1 MGKIIKNVQRVQ
13 NIHLIG
19 IGGSGMSGIA
29 EVLLNQGYTV
39 SGSDLSENNAT
50 RRLQSLGANIFFNHK
65 PSHVRKTD
73 VVVIST
79 AIQKNNP
86 ELKAAYE
93 KRIPVLPRA
102 QMLGELMRFQQGIT
116 IAGTHGKTTTT
127 SLVASL
133 LTEAGLDPT
142 FVIGGLLNSAGAHA
156 KLGASD
162 YFIAE
167 ADESDAS
174 FLHLQPKMTI
184 VTNIDFDH
192 MQTYNDDPNCLQ
204 QTFVNFL
211 HHLPFYGLAVVC
223 IDDPIV
229 RKIIPD
235 IARPVITYGFDK
247 SADIKAVEFKQ
258 IGTKCHFK
266 VQRKKSSKPLPIT
279 LNLAGKHNV
288 LNALAAITIAS
299 ECGVPNKIIQRALA
313 NFQGVARRFQIHGQL
328 QFNQAN
334 VLLIDDYGHHPREIT
349 ATFQAMKNAWPNKR
363 IVLAF
368 QPHRYSRTK
377 LLFDDFA
384 EALSEADVLLLLD
397 TYAAGEKPIP
407 GANGRAL
414 ARNIRQRGKV
424 EPIFVPQL
432 DNLPL
437 ILDNVLQDGDVLMLQ
452 GAGNIGALAAQL
464 AEKYMHD
471 QAAR

>member
-384 EALSEADVLLLLD
+384 EALSGADVLLLLD

>member
-1 MGKIIKNVQRVQ
+1 MTKSIQRVQ

-39 SGSDLSENNAT
+39 SGSDLSANDAT
-50 RRLQSLGANIFFNHK
+50 RRLQNLGANIFFNHK
-65 PSHVRKTD
+65 ASYVKKTD
-73 VVVIST
+73 VVVISS

-127 SLVASL
+127 SLVACL

-142 FVIGGLLNSAGAHA
+142 FVIGGLLNSAGANA
-156 KLGASD
+156 KLGASR

-174 FLHLQPKMTI
+174 FLHLQPKMTV

-192 MQTYNDDPNCLQ
+192 MQTYNDDPDCLQ
-204 QTFVNFL
+204 QTFLNFL

-235 IARPVITYGFDK
+235 IARPVITYGFNK
-247 SADIKAVEFKQ
+247 AADIKAIDFKQ

-266 VQRKKSSKPLPIT
+266 IQRKKSSKLLPIT
-279 LNLAGKHNV
+279 LNLAGRHNV
-288 LNALAAITIAS
+288 LNALAAITIAT
-299 ECGVPNKIIQRALA
+299 ECGVADKIIRHALA
-313 NFQGVARRFQIHGQL
+313 NFQGVGRRFQIHGQL
-328 QFNQAN
+328 QFNTAK

-349 ATFQAMKNAWPNKR
+349 ATLQAMRNAWPNKR

-384 EALSEADVLLLLD
+384 AVLSEADALLLLD
-397 TYAAGEKPIP
+397 TYPAGEKPIP

-432 DNLPL
+432 DNLSL

-471 QAAR
+471 KAAR